1 MTSAVDAT
9 PASPL
14 IRQMR
19 ESDIPIASA
28 VFRRAFG
35 TFLGLP
41 DPDTF
46 SADREYLRGR
56 WHADPT
62 AALVAEVNGS
72 LAGSNL
78 ATRWGSFAF
87 FGPLTVEPAL
97 SNRGIAKMLLAATME
112 IIDGWQVRDAALFT
126 FSNSTKHIHLYQGFG
141 FWPRS
146 LTALLSKPPVEHWGA
161 SFDTFS
167 PGGDSDRAAAIDA
180 CRGVADSVY
189 PGLDLSSEI
198 RVAYEQQLGETVLLW
213 GRDSLDAFAVCHQG
227 AGTEAGENTCYI
239 KFAAARSGPRA
250 QSVFELLLRA
260 CEVHAL
266 QCGLKRIEAGVN
278 TARSHA
284 YRTMLRIGYR
294 ADSYGIAMHRNDSP
308 AYNRPD
314 CYVVDD
320 LR

>member
-9 PASPL
+9 AASPL

-112 IIDGWQVRDAALFT
+112 IIDGWQVRA
-126 FSNSTKHIHLYQGFG
+126 
-141 FWPRS
+141 PRCS
-146 LTALLSKPPVEHWGA
+146 
-161 SFDTFS
+161 
-167 PGGDSDRAAAIDA
+167 
-180 CRGVADSVY
+180 
-189 PGLDLSSEI
+189 
-198 RVAYEQQLGETVLLW
+198 
-213 GRDSLDAFAVCHQG
+213 
-227 AGTEAGENTCYI
+227 
-239 KFAAARSGPRA
+239 RSR
-250 QSVFELLLRA
+250 
-260 CEVHAL
+260 
-266 QCGLKRIEAGVN
+266 
-278 TARSHA
+278 TARS
-284 YRTMLRIGYR
+284 TSTSIKGLDFG
-294 ADSYGIAMHRNDSP
+294 P
-308 AYNRPD
+308 A
-314 CYVVDD
+314 
-320 LR
+320 L